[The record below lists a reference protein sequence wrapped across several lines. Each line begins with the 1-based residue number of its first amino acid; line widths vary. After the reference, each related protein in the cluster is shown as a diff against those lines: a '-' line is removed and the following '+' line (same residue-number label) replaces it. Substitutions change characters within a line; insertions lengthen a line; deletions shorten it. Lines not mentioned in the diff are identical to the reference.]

1 MAIGECVSLSV
12 HRSRLPYSLV
22 STMTARTMNFHPG
35 RHGVILAALLIAA
48 STFVLFSGALNNDFI
63 GWDDEFYVL
72 ANPYIAPLSP
82 AMAWQMFSNFHFK
95 SWTPLTLLSHA
106 VDYKIWGL
114 DSRGHHLTNIV
125 FHSLNA
131 VWVFLLSLAVFR
143 EYRRRWYH
151 EPPTDEGTKQE
162 TAILAGAVVSALAF
176 ASLPLRVESV
186 ACASSRK
193 DLLSAFFAFP
203 ALLTFMVYAG
213 RRGSAGAGRW
223 YAGSLGLFALAL
235 IAKGSV
241 MTLAGVLV
249 ILDLITGG
257 TGGGRRRW
265 WRLLREIT
273 PFLIVGL
280 AAAAVA
286 YSASEQD
293 GSMAQVLRAQ
303 ASVNRIELGCYHISF
318 YVLKTVWPVDLAAL
332 YTYPGPP
339 GFLLVWLMAPALTLA
354 SVLLWWKGHRAWLF
368 AWSCYLVALLPMAG
382 FVPSSIQL
390 AANRYAYF
398 AATPFALLLGAGIT
412 SGWAIL
418 RNRRRSGVLIVALAL
433 PVGAILF
440 VQAALTV
447 ADIGDWR
454 DAETVW
460 RHTLLVS
467 PDHSLAHNEMGLALE
482 ARGDY
487 ADAVTSFKRAIEI
500 YPRFS
505 EAMCNLGGAYISLSD
520 TSGAERVLRASAAI
534 NPQNYAVFTNMGN
547 LRLVERRFE
556 DAAVWYRNSLALKPT
571 SSEAMYNLGYAMML
585 MGKYD
590 EALDTLS
597 RVIVLNP
604 NSRDAYFLIGQILQK
619 RDESRSLEAYR
630 RAARLGNVQ
639 SQRILIARG
648 MNW

>member
-1 MAIGECVSLSV
+1 
-12 HRSRLPYSLV
+12 
-22 STMTARTMNFHPG
+22 
-35 RHGVILAALLIAA
+35 
-48 STFVLFSGALNNDFI
+48 
-63 GWDDEFYVL
+63 
-72 ANPYIAPLSP
+72 
-82 AMAWQMFSNFHFK
+82 
-95 SWTPLTLLSHA
+95 
-106 VDYKIWGL
+106 
-114 DSRGHHLTNIV
+114 
-125 FHSLNA
+125 
-131 VWVFLLSLAVFR
+131 
-143 EYRRRWYH
+143 
-151 EPPTDEGTKQE
+151 
-162 TAILAGAVVSALAF
+162 
-176 ASLPLRVESV
+176 
-186 ACASSRK
+186 
-193 DLLSAFFAFP
+193 
-203 ALLTFMVYAG
+203 
-213 RRGSAGAGRW
+213 
-223 YAGSLGLFALAL
+223 
-235 IAKGSV
+235 
-241 MTLAGVLV
+241 
-249 ILDLITGG
+249 
-257 TGGGRRRW
+257 
-265 WRLLREIT
+265 
-273 PFLIVGL
+273 
-280 AAAAVA
+280 
-286 YSASEQD
+286 
-293 GSMAQVLRAQ
+293 
-303 ASVNRIELGCYHISF
+303 
-318 YVLKTVWPVDLAAL
+318 
-332 YTYPGPP
+332 
-339 GFLLVWLMAPALTLA
+339 MAPALTLA

-398 AATPFALLLGAGIT
+398 AATPFALLLGAGVT

-418 RNRRRSGVLIVALAL
+418 RNRRRSGVLIVGLAL

>member
-1 MAIGECVSLSV
+1 
-12 HRSRLPYSLV
+12 
-22 STMTARTMNFHPG
+22 MNLHPG
-35 RHGVILAALLIAA
+35 RQRVILAALLIVA

-72 ANPYIAPLSP
+72 ANPYIAPLTP
-82 AMAWQMFSNFHFK
+82 AMVWQMFSNFHFK

-125 FHSLNA
+125 LHSLNA
-131 VWVFLLSLAVFR
+131 AWVFIVSLALIR
-143 EYRRRWYH
+143 AYRRRWCTGGLTPAPEH
-151 EPPTDEGTKQE
+151 ETLPE
-162 TAILAGAVVSALAF
+162 TALLVGAVVSALSF
-176 ASLPLRVESV
+176 ACLPLRVESV

-223 YAGSLGLFALAL
+223 YAGSLGLFALGL

-249 ILDLITGG
+249 ILDLIVGG
-257 TGGGRRRW
+257 VFGGWRRW
-265 WRLLREIT
+265 GRLLLEVA
-273 PFLIVGL
+273 PFLLLGL
-280 AAAAVA
+280 ADGVVA
-286 YSASEQD
+286 YVASGQN

-303 ASVNRIELGCYHISF
+303 AGVNRIALGSYHISF

-332 YTYPGPP
+332 YTYPEPP
-339 GFLLVWLMAPALTLA
+339 GFLLTLLMAPALTLV
-354 SVLLWWKGHRAWLF
+354 SVLLWWKGHRSWLF

-398 AATPFALLLGAGIT
+398 AATPFAFLLGAGVT
-412 SGWAIL
+412 SGLTIL
-418 RNRRRSGVLIVALAL
+418 RRRPRSGVLIAALAL
-433 PVGAILF
+433 TVGAILS

-447 ADIGDWR
+447 ADIRDWR

-460 RHTLLVS
+460 RHTLEVS
-467 PDHSLAHNEMGLALE
+467 PNHALAHNEMGLALE
-482 ARGDY
+482 AKGDY
-487 ADAVTSFKRAIEI
+487 AGAVTSFKRSIEI

-505 EAMCNLGGAYISLSD
+505 EAMCNLGGAYLLQGD
-520 TSGAERVLRASAAI
+520 TAKAEAALRASLAL
-534 NPQNYAVFTNMGN
+534 NPQEFTVYTNLGN
-547 LRLVERRFE
+547 LRIVERRFE
-556 DAAVWYRNSLALKPT
+556 EAAVWYRQSLVVHPAA
-571 SSEAMYNLGYAMML
+571 SSAMYNLGYVLTL
-585 MGKYD
+585 MGKNN
-590 EALDTLS
+590 EALDTLACA
-597 RVIVLNP
+597 IMLNP
-604 NSRDAYFLIGQILQK
+604 NSRQAWFLIGQILEE
-619 RDESRSLEAYR
+619 RDEARSLDAYR
-630 RAARLGNVQ
+630 HAARLGHVQ
-639 SQRILIARG
+639 AQQILAARG